1 MITMNINGKTI
12 ECQEGQSVLEAARS
26 AGIYIPTICYL
37 SGCSPTVACKMCM
50 VEMDGKRVYS
60 CNTKA
65 KNNATILTN
74 TPTLMD
80 ERKSIMQTYDVNH
93 PLECGVCDKSGECEL
108 QDMTHLTGVE
118 HQPYAVADDFKAL
131 DSWAKAL
138 YDPNLCIM
146 CERCVT
152 TCKDN
157 VGENNLKATKAD
169 LHAPDKFKDSMSKD
183 AFSVWSRKQKGII
196 SFVGSVPCYDCGEC
210 IAVCPVGAL
219 SYKDFAY
226 TANAWELKKIHSTCS
241 HCSAGCLISYDVRHF
256 DTLGEESK
264 IFRVLNDFYHN
275 PICGAGRFA
284 FDVSSSPKG
293 SANLKEAQNALK
305 ECEAVRIGGDITNE
319 EAFLIERLRKELD
332 FKIYNQEV
340 YHFQQFLK
348 VLGEVKRPNIEEIKT
363 SHLVITIGSSIK
375 TENPLV
381 RYAINNALKLNK
393 ASLIAMHPIKDNAL
407 ANLCRSSF
415 CITHEVGAE
424 EILLG
429 MLLKMLN
436 IESAALKSLEDSKQ
450 SIVDEAAL
458 KALEEERKKALE
470 QANQGCSLEE
480 SKAENQEEDKIE
492 AATPKEEN
500 QEEAV
505 APKEEDQ
512 EENKTE
518 VKEESIEVPTKTT
531 YLLLEEAGINLE
543 TYEKILALLQKS
555 NNTLLVVGEEIYS
568 HKQAHN
574 IAKMLRLLA
583 QKSTV
588 KLILI
593 PPSANA
599 LGIASICQLS
609 EEVFEHEKIVGI
621 RAQGDFTI
629 NSDDRVFGKDA
640 VSKVDFIL
648 PSLNQLEGTITN
660 VEGRVLPLKP
670 ALRFEGYDLS
680 DIVQGFGFVEENL
693 TECTHKLPTEAGFK
707 ALEFD
712 HLTNY
717 FTNDRANHRGYLL
730 GTSHFENSA
739 KECETTECE
748 PIKPLKEKIVF
759 NAYLKYPE
767 TQFNNATNKSENLQ
781 LKTGIYV
788 SKAFLK
794 KLNKEVGQ
802 NITLFKEEEE
812 LTGVLYLD
820 ESLDQEVFVISPSLL
835 TNHSNFFREGV
846 FDSVDLKEQA

>member
-50 VEMDGKRVYS
+50 VEMDGKRIYS

-65 KNNATILTN
+65 KNNAVILTN

-319 EAFLIERLRKELD
+319 EAFLIERLRKELN
-332 FKIYNQEV
+332 FKIYNQDA

-348 VLGEVKRPNIEEIKT
+348 VLGEIKRPSIEEIKT
-363 SHLVITIGSSIK
+363 SHLVVTIGSSIK

-436 IESAALKSLEDSKQ
+436 VESTALKSLEDSKQ
-450 SIVDEAAL
+450 SVVDEAAL

-470 QANQGCSLEE
+470 QAEQGCSIGEN
-480 SKAENQEEDKIE
+480 KAENQEEDKTE
-492 AATPKEEN
+492 AATPKEE
-500 QEEAV
+500 
-505 APKEEDQ
+505 KQ

-518 VKEESIEVPTKTT
+518 VKEEKIEVPTKTT

-583 QKSTV
+583 QKSAI

-609 EEVFEHEKIVGI
+609 EEIFEHEKIVGI

-629 NSDDRVFGKDA
+629 NSDDRVFGKNA
-640 VSKVDFIL
+640 LSKVDFIL

-680 DIVQGFGFVEENL
+680 DIMQGFGFVEENL
-693 TECTHKLPTEAGFK
+693 TECTHKFPTEAGFK
-707 ALEFD
+707 AIEFD

-835 TNHSNFFREGV
+835 TNHFNFFRDGV